1 MTKYGVK
8 YHPDVKLKDLPEI
21 NSDMKSRIKKAI
33 EERLQVAPYDYGLP
47 LRKSLKRYWKLRVGD
62 YRVVYQLHDTTADCS
77 PDNNKAFSCNK
88 SHSMETL

>member
-8 YHPDVKLKDLPEI
+8 YHPEVKTKDLLEI
-21 NSDMKSRIKKAI
+21 NPDMKARIKKAI

-62 YRVVYQLHDTTADCS
+62 YRIVYKIDDKTVRIFCICHRKNVYKVA
-77 PDNNKAFSCNK
+77 
-88 SHSMETL
+88 EGRG

>member
-8 YHPDVKLKDLPEI
+8 YHPEVKTKDLFEI
-21 NSDMKSRIKKAI
+21 NPDMKARIKKAI

-62 YRVVYQLHDTTADCS
+62 YRIVYKINYNTKLMI
-77 PDNNKAFSCNK
+77 F
-88 SHSMETL
+88 L

>member
-8 YHPDVKLKDLPEI
+8 YHPEVKTKDLLEI
-21 NSDMKSRIKKAI
+21 NSDIKARIKKAI

-62 YRVVYQLHDTTADCS
+62 YRIVYKIDDATIMIFCICHRKNVYKVA
-77 PDNNKAFSCNK
+77 
-88 SHSMETL
+88 EGRG